1 MRQKVFEV
9 DKEVEHITNW
19 IKEYFL
25 NNGSDTTKAVIGISG
40 GKDSTIAAALLV
52 RALGPSRVVG
62 VRMPQGKQH
71 DIDDAKQVCDLLK
84 IPSFEINI
92 ANACAD
98 LYRAIDEGYDYDH
111 MCSSNPGVATNTPA
125 RIRMTTLY
133 AVAALVGGRVVNT
146 CNWSENYVGY
156 STKYGDAAGDFSIF
170 HDYTVREVMAIGDYL
185 ELPILL
191 VHKVPS
197 DGMCGSSDEDKL
209 GFSYET
215 LDAYLLDKIV
225 PDYETYRKIETAHKN
240 NRHKE
245 AIHLPYPRAKTR
257 HWDDIPYEDMEEWSF

>member
-84 IPSFEINI
+84 IPSFKSILQTPVQI
-92 ANACAD
+92 CIVRLMRDMIMTICA
-98 LYRAIDEGYDYDH
+98 LL
-111 MCSSNPGVATNTPA
+111 
-125 RIRMTTLY
+125 IREWLLTLPPVS
-133 AVAALVGGRVVNT
+133 A
-146 CNWSENYVGY
+146 
-156 STKYGDAAGDFSIF
+156 
-170 HDYTVREVMAIGDYL
+170 
-185 ELPILL
+185 
-191 VHKVPS
+191 
-197 DGMCGSSDEDKL
+197 
-209 GFSYET
+209 
-215 LDAYLLDKIV
+215 
-225 PDYETYRKIETAHKN
+225 
-240 NRHKE
+240 
-245 AIHLPYPRAKTR
+245 
-257 HWDDIPYEDMEEWSF
+257 